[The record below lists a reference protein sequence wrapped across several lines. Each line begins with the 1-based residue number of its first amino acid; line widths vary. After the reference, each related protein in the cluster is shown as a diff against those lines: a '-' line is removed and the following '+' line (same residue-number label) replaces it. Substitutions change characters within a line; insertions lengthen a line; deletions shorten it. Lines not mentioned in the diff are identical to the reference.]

1 MKINKLG
8 SNALPVSEVGLG
20 CWQLGA
26 EWGVDFDKG
35 GAEAILQAAIDG
47 GVRFFDTAD
56 VYGNGKSERFIG
68 DFLASAPKASTGLL
82 SPHGDKNPVT
92 VATKYGRNGGIYP
105 DGYSWDGIRWAIDA
119 SRERL
124 QTDMLDLLQLHCVPF
139 AILKGGKVWDW
150 LQRLQSD
157 GWIKGFGASV
167 ETVEEGLFCL
177 EHEGLQSLQVI
188 MNVMRQKPLEELLP
202 KAADKGVGIIVRL
215 PLNSG
220 LLSGKMQVDTAFAKT
235 DHRNFNRDG
244 AAFNVGETF
253 GGLPFEK
260 GVALAQQLK
269 ERYTSSELSLPQ
281 LALRWLLDQPAV
293 TTIIPGASRPSQ
305 AAANA
310 AVAQL
315 APLSQ
320 ETHAELSRFYQSEVA
335 AHIRG
340 PY

>member
-1 MKINKLG
+1 MKINMLG
-8 SNALPVSEVGLG
+8 SNVLPVSEVGLG

-26 EWGVDFDKG
+26 DWGTDFQKES
-35 GAEAILQAAIDG
+35 AEAILQAAIDG

-56 VYGNGKSERFIG
+56 VYGNGKSEGFIG
-68 DFLASAPKASTGLL
+68 DFLKRTTV
-82 SPHGDKNPVT
+82 PVT
-92 VATKYGRNGGIYP
+92 VATKYGRNDGIFP
-105 DGYSWDGIRWAIDA
+105 DGYSWDSIRRAIDA

-124 QTDMLDLLQLHCVPF
+124 GVDMLDLLQLHCIPF
-139 AILKGGKVWDW
+139 SELKKSKVWDW

-167 ETVEEGLFCL
+167 ETIEEGLLCL
-177 EHEGLQSLQVI
+177 EREGLQSLQVI
-188 MNVMRQKPLEELLP
+188 YNVMRQKPMEELLP
-202 KAADKGVGIIVRL
+202 KASDKGVGIIVRL

-220 LLSGKMQVDTAFAKT
+220 LLSGKMKVDTAFAKT
-235 DHRNFNRDG
+235 DHRNYNRDG

-260 GVALAQQLK
+260 GVALADYIKTEVLPK
-269 ERYTSSELSLPQ
+269 GYTLPQ

-293 TTIIPGASRPSQ
+293 TTVIPGASRPSQ
-305 AAANA
+305 ASANA
-310 AVAQL
+310 AVKDL
-315 APLSQ
+315 APLPQ
-320 ETHAELSRFYQSEVA
+320 ATHEALAEFYRKEIA

>member
-1 MKINKLG
+1 MKINRLG

-26 EWGVDFDKG
+26 DWGTDFDKG
-35 GAEAILQAAIDG
+35 GAEEILTAAMDG

-68 DFLASAPKASTGLL
+68 DFLASAKTS
-82 SPHGDKNPVT
+82 VT
-92 VATKYGRNGGIYP
+92 VATKYGRNDGIFP
-105 DGYSWDGIRWAIDA
+105 DGYSWDSIRRAIDA

-124 QTDMLDLLQLHCVPF
+124 QVDSLDLLQMHCVPLDV
-139 AILKGGKVWDW
+139 LKGGHVWEW
-150 LQRLQSD
+150 LNRLQSD
-157 GWIKGFGASV
+157 GAIKGFGASI
-167 ETVEEGLFCL
+167 ETIEEGMFCL
-177 EHEGLQSLQVI
+177 EQAGLQSLQVI
-188 MNVMRQKPLEELLP
+188 FNVMRQKPLEQLLP
-202 KAADKGVGIIVRL
+202 KATEKGVGIIVRL

-220 LLSGKMQVDTAFAKT
+220 LLSGKMTADTAFAKT
-235 DHRNFNRDG
+235 DHRNYNRDG

-260 GVALAQQLK
+260 GVELANKLK
-269 ERYTSSELSLPQ
+269 TEVLPKGYTLPQ

-293 TTIIPGASRPSQ
+293 TTVIPGASRPSQ
-305 AAANA
+305 ASANA
-310 AVAQL
+310 AVSNF
-315 APLSQ
+315 APLSK
-320 ETHAELSRFYQSEVA
+320 ETHSALATFYRNEID

>member
-1 MKINKLG
+1 MKINTLG

-26 EWGVDFDKG
+26 DWGTDFDKG
-35 GAEAILQAAIDG
+35 GAEEILMAALDG

-68 DFLASAPKASTGLL
+68 DFLATAKA
-82 SPHGDKNPVT
+82 PVT
-92 VATKYGRNGGIYP
+92 VATKYGRNDGIFP
-105 DGYSWDGIRWAIDA
+105 DGYSWDGIRRAVDA

-124 QTDMLDLLQLHCVPF
+124 RVDTLDLLQLHCVPF
-139 AILKGGKVWDW
+139 DVLKGGHVWEW
-150 LQRLQSD
+150 LNRLQAD
-157 GWIKGFGASV
+157 GAIRGFGASV

-177 EHEGLQSLQVI
+177 EQNGLQSLQVI
-188 MNVMRQKPLEELLP
+188 FNVMRQKPLQDLLP
-202 KAADKGVGIIVRL
+202 SAAEKGVGIIVRL

-220 LLSGKMQVDTAFAKT
+220 LLSGKMSVDTAFAKT
-235 DHRNFNRDG
+235 DHRNYNRDG

-260 GVALAQQLK
+260 GVDLANRLK
-269 ERYTSSELSLPQ
+269 EEVLPKGYTLPQ

-293 TTIIPGASRPSQ
+293 TTVIPGASRPSQ
-305 AAANA
+305 AIANA
-310 AVAQL
+310 AVNDL
-315 APLSQ
+315 AMLPD
-320 ETHAELSRFYQSEVA
+320 ETHEALAAFYHNEIA